1 MHPHPTSHSSQR
13 AEPSTTESARRIEV
27 SEINTSEHRESSAAR
42 AKHDAAPTKASVES
56 ASNTRKR
63 KVLLALLGVA
73 VVVAAAAYGTY
84 YMTYARYHESTDDA
98 YVSGNLVQLTP
109 QVTGTVVAVN
119 ADDTQIVRAGDAVVT
134 LDNADAKV
142 ALGNAE
148 ATLGQT
154 VRQVSSLYVNNDFY
168 AANVA
173 QKQSDLAR
181 AQDDLRRR
189 RDVAGTGAVSA
200 EDIAHARD
208 AATAAKAALDAA
220 REQAEANR
228 ALTDRTT
235 VEQHPNVQAAASK
248 VRDAYLAYAR
258 NTLPAP
264 VTGYVAKRS
273 VQVGQ
278 RVSPGSPLMAI
289 VPLDGVWVDAN
300 YKESQLRN
308 MRIGQPVVL
317 TADVYGGK
325 VKYHGRVVGFSAGT
339 GSAFATLP
347 AQNATG
353 NWIKIVQRLP
363 ARIQLDQKELEAHPL
378 RIGLSMEVEVDT
390 RNDTGPQLGAAM
402 NTSYRTDVF
411 AQYGAQADA
420 EIANTIARN
429 MVPLHMGPAGN
440 VISLMPSARRDASGK
455 SGTKQR
461 AG

>member
-1 MHPHPTSHSSQR
+1 M
-13 AEPSTTESARRIEV
+13 
-27 SEINTSEHRESSAAR
+27 SEIDATERQETQVAG
-42 AKHDAAPTKASVES
+42 AKHDAAQTKASVATEP
-56 ASNTRKR
+56 NTRKR
-63 KVLLALLGVA
+63 KALLALLGVA
-73 VVVAAAAYGTY
+73 VVVSAAAYGAY
-84 YMTYARYHESTDDA
+84 YMTYARHHESTDDA

-109 QVTGTVVAVN
+109 QVAGTVVAVN
-119 ADDTQIVRAGDAVVT
+119 ADDTQIVKAGDPVVT

-189 RDVAGTGAVSA
+189 QTVAETGAVSA

-208 AATAAKAALDAA
+208 TMTAARAALDAA
-220 REQAEANR
+220 RQQAQANR

-235 VEQHPNVQAAASK
+235 IEQHPNVQAAASR

-278 RVSPGSPLMAI
+278 RVSSGTPLMAI

-308 MRIGQPVVL
+308 MRIGQPVTL

-339 GSAFATLP
+339 GSAFASLP

-363 ARIQLDQKELEAHPL
+363 ARIQLDQKELQAHPL
-378 RIGLSMEVEVDT
+378 RIGLSMDVDVDT
-390 RNDTGPQLGAAM
+390 RDDTGPQLGAAT

-411 AQYGAQADA
+411 AEYGAQADA
-420 EIANTIARN
+420 EIEKIIAQN
-429 MVPLHMGPAGN
+429 MVPLHAGSTGN
-440 VISLMPSARRDASGK
+440 VVSSTPSEKRDASDKRGA
-455 SGTKQR
+455 KQR

>member
-1 MHPHPTSHSSQR
+1 MSEIENTERETTQATQTAPRAKPEAASA
-13 AEPSTTESARRIEV
+13 AEP
-27 SEINTSEHRESSAAR
+27 
-42 AKHDAAPTKASVES
+42 
-56 ASNTRKR
+56 NTRKR
-63 KVLLALLGVA
+63 KLLLSLLGAA
-73 VVVAAAAYGTY
+73 VVASAAAYGAY

-109 QVTGTVVAVN
+109 QVTGTVIAVN
-119 ADDTQIVRAGDAVVT
+119 ADDTQIVKMGDSVVK

-189 RDVAGTGAVSA
+189 QAVAGTGAVSA

-208 AATAAKAALDAA
+208 TVTAAQAALDAA
-220 REQAEANR
+220 RQQAEANR

-235 VEQHPNVQAAASK
+235 VAEHPNVQAAASK

-278 RVSPGSPLMAI
+278 RVSPGTPLMAI

-308 MRIGQPVVL
+308 MRIGQPVTL

-325 VKYHGRVVGFSAGT
+325 VEYHGRVVGFSAGT

-353 NWIKIVQRLP
+353 NWIKVVQRLP
-363 ARIQLDQKELEAHPL
+363 ARIQLDPKELEAHPL
-378 RIGLSMEVEVDT
+378 RIGLSMDVDVDT
-390 RNDTGPQLGAAM
+390 RDNTGEQLGAAM
-402 NTSYRTDVF
+402 NTTYRTDVF
-411 AQYGAQADA
+411 AEYGAQADA
-420 EIANTIARN
+420 EIDRIIAQN
-429 MVPLHMGPAGN
+429 MVPTHAEAARPLPKHAG
-440 VISLMPSARRDASGK
+440 
-455 SGTKQR
+455 
-461 AG
+461 

>member
-1 MHPHPTSHSSQR
+1 MNETNT
-13 AEPSTTESARRIEV
+13 AERQETQATG
-27 SEINTSEHRESSAAR
+27 
-42 AKHDAAPTKASVES
+42 AKHDASPDLKTAVANGPE
-56 ASNTRKR
+56 TRKR
-63 KVLLALLGVA
+63 KLLLALLGAA
-73 VVVAAAAYGTY
+73 VVVSAAAYGAY

-119 ADDTQIVRAGDAVVT
+119 ADDTQIVKAGDPVVA
-134 LDNADAKV
+134 LDNADARV

-173 QKQSDLAR
+173 QKQSDLTR

-189 RDVAGTGAVSA
+189 QAIADTGAVSA

-208 AATAAKAALDAA
+208 TVTAAQAALDAA
-220 REQAEANR
+220 RQQAEANR

-235 VEQHPNVQAAASK
+235 IDQHPNVQAAASK

-278 RVSPGSPLMAI
+278 RVSPGTPLMAI
-289 VPLDGVWVDAN
+289 VPLEGVWIDAN

-308 MRIGQPVVL
+308 MRIGQPVTL

-325 VKYHGRVVGFSAGT
+325 VTYHGRVVGFSAGT
-339 GSAFATLP
+339 GSAFASLP

-363 ARIQLDQKELEAHPL
+363 VRIQLDQRELEAHPL
-378 RIGLSMEVEVDT
+378 RIGLSMDVDVDT
-390 RNDTGPQLGAAM
+390 HNNTGPQLGAAE
-402 NTSYRTDVF
+402 NTSYRTCVF
-411 AQYGAQADA
+411 AEYGAQADA
-420 EIANTIARN
+420 EIEKIIAQN
-429 MVPLHMGPAGN
+429 IVPLHAGSTGK
-440 VISLMPSARRDASGK
+440 VVSSMPFAKRDASDR
-455 SGTKQR
+455 SSAKQH

>member
-1 MHPHPTSHSSQR
+1 M
-13 AEPSTTESARRIEV
+13 
-27 SEINTSEHRESSAAR
+27 SEIDATERQETHAAG
-42 AKHDAAPTKASVES
+42 AKHDAAQTKVSVANE
-56 ASNTRKR
+56 SNTRKR
-63 KVLLALLGVA
+63 KALLALLGVA
-73 VVVAAAAYGTY
+73 VVVSAAAYGAY

-109 QVTGTVVAVN
+109 QVAGTVVAVN
-119 ADDTQIVRAGDAVVT
+119 ADDTQIVKAGDRVVT
-134 LDNADAKV
+134 LDNADAKI

-168 AANVA
+168 AANVT

-181 AQDDLRRR
+181 AQDDLHRRQA
-189 RDVAGTGAVSA
+189 VADTGAVSA
-200 EDIAHARD
+200 EDIAHVRD
-208 AATAAKAALDAA
+208 TVTAARAALDAA
-220 REQAEANR
+220 RQQAQANR

-235 VEQHPNVQAAASK
+235 IEQHPNVQAAASR

-278 RVSPGSPLMAI
+278 RVSPGTPLMAI

-300 YKESQLRN
+300 YKESQLRS
-308 MRIGQPVVL
+308 MRIGQPVTL

-339 GSAFATLP
+339 GSAFASLP

-378 RIGLSMEVEVDT
+378 RIGLSMDVDVDT
-390 RNDTGPQLGAAM
+390 RGNTGPQLGAAT

-411 AQYGAQADA
+411 AEYGAQADA
-420 EIANTIARN
+420 EIEKIIAQN
-429 MVPLHMGPAGN
+429 IVPLHAGSTGS
-440 VISLMPSARRDASGK
+440 VVSSIPSAKRDASDK
-455 SGTKQR
+455 SGAKQR

>member
-1 MHPHPTSHSSQR
+1 M
-13 AEPSTTESARRIEV
+13 
-27 SEINTSEHRESSAAR
+27 SEINPPVRKPVDAAR
-42 AKHDAAPTKASVES
+42 VHPDPSPSGGDDVASES
-56 ASNTRKR
+56 ATRR
-63 KVLLALLGVA
+63 RRLLLALLGVA
-73 VVVAAAAYGTY
+73 VVASSVAYGVY
-84 YMTYARYHESTDDA
+84 YLTYARYHEATDDA

-109 QVTGTVVAVN
+109 QVAGTVVSVN
-119 ADDTQIVRAGDAVVT
+119 ADDTQIVRAGDRVVT

-154 VRQVSSLYVNNDFY
+154 VRQVSSLYVNNDLY
-168 AANVA
+168 AANVE
-173 QKQSDLAR
+173 QKQSDLTR

-189 RDVAGTGAVSA
+189 QAVADTGAVSA

-208 AATAAKAALDAA
+208 AVAAARAALDAA
-220 REQAEANR
+220 RQQAQANR

-235 VEQHPNVQAAASK
+235 IDQHPNVQAAASK
-248 VRDAYLAYAR
+248 VRDAYLACAR
-258 NTLPAP
+258 NVLPAP

-278 RVSPGSPLMAI
+278 RVSPGTPLMAI

-308 MRIGQPVVL
+308 MRIGQPVTL
-317 TADVYGGK
+317 TADVYGSK
-325 VKYHGRVVGFSAGT
+325 VEYHGRVVGFSAGT
-339 GSAFATLP
+339 GSAFASLP

-378 RIGLSMEVEVDT
+378 RIGLSMDVDVDT
-390 RNDTGPQLGAAM
+390 RDNTGPQLGAAM

-411 AQYGAQADA
+411 AEYGAQADA
-420 EIANTIARN
+420 EIERIIAQNSVAEHGRTTEP
-429 MVPLHMGPAGN
+429 VALSTDA
-440 VISLMPSARRDASGK
+440 AKRDARDTRNTKLRASWIDAPGRPSK
-455 SGTKQR
+455 SR

>member
-1 MHPHPTSHSSQR
+1 M
-13 AEPSTTESARRIEV
+13 
-27 SEINTSEHRESSAAR
+27 SEINTPEREATQKSAAPD
-42 AKHDAAPTKASVES
+42 AKHDAQSTAKAAGTNEP
-56 ASNTRKR
+56 NTRKR
-63 KVLLALLGVA
+63 KTLLALLGVA
-73 VVVAAAAYGTY
+73 VVVSSAAYGAY

-109 QVTGTVVAVN
+109 QLTGTVVAVN
-119 ADDTQIVRAGDAVVT
+119 ADDTQIVKEGDPVVT
-134 LDNADAKV
+134 LDNADARI

-189 RDVAGTGAVSA
+189 QAVAGTGAVSA

-208 AATAAKAALDAA
+208 AATAAQAALDAA
-220 REQAEANR
+220 RQQAEANR

-235 VEQHPNVQAAASK
+235 IEQHPNVQAAASK

-278 RVSPGSPLMAI
+278 RVSPGTPLMAI

-300 YKESQLRN
+300 FKEIQLRN
-308 MRIGQPVVL
+308 MRLGQPVTL
-317 TADVYGGK
+317 TADVYGSK
-325 VKYHGRVVGFSAGT
+325 VKYHGRVIGFSAGT

-378 RIGLSMEVEVDT
+378 RVGLSMDVDVDT
-390 RNDTGPQLGAAM
+390 RDDTGPQLGAAVT
-402 NTSYRTDVF
+402 TSYRTDVF

-420 EIANTIARN
+420 EIEKIIAQN
-429 MVPLHMGPAGN
+429 IVPLHPASAGN
-440 VISLMPSARRDASGK
+440 AASSRPLARRDAGETN
-455 SGTKQR
+455 GTAR
-461 AG
+461 HAG